1 MKRLNFF
8 LRSNKTFTQNIKK
21 LNFHLK
27 VTVYRLNFKQLLQNH
42 IVWKIQILFDIID
55 TQIIILVFMK
65 STQTF

>member
-42 IVWKIQILFDIID
+42 FESESSIIYRLENPNS
-55 TQIIILVFMK
+55 I
-65 STQTF
+65 